1 MRAIFLPKKGKKKQ
15 EPEDSSGRAQSTSPQ
30 EAGESA
36 GLPQFLNKSADAPL
50 VKQKVKVR
58 PRLKSDAANNAHEHE
73 ADRVADNLRQAKNSS
88 QVNSKQMHGE
98 ASGARLP
105 EPTRE
110 LMEEELGTDFS
121 GVRIHSDSSANAL
134 ADSFGANALTK
145 GEDIYFNSDRYDPAS
160 DEGRGLIAHELTHVT
175 QQRGQAAGQVQFDL
189 MATLPVTLGYFEI
202 EMATRA
208 TPAPGMEGHIRFFP
222 DPSGPYSAQIGL
234 IQIARTLDQRS
245 TSSAPGTPWN
255 YSGAESERNVTRTTG
270 ADGAP
275 AGSFIDTV
283 MAGHPAG
290 SAYGPNYLEPYGESV
305 GDNEY
310 GWLRSPTDWHQ
321 TSLYDY
327 PNFTQD
333 VDYEFET
340 VAKAT
345 DTQTIYGAIEW
356 GFQIRSGVV
365 QNEYMRVSDAASATF
380 NEALERFRGYFTH
393 EPIVLYFDTD
403 VDTPI
408 AGEEAKITGV
418 LDYLSRYP
426 DVRINIDGYAD
437 ERGTVDHN
445 SDLALRRAD
454 NVQAL
459 AVSLGVDASR
469 INLTVG
475 HGETTAFAP
484 GAALNA
490 GTWRANRRVVMS
502 FERTASTPIVMP

>member
-1 MRAIFLPKKGKKKQ
+1 MP
-15 EPEDSSGRAQSTSPQ
+15 P
-30 EAGESA
+30 
-36 GLPQFLNKSADAPL
+36 FLNKSADAPL

-110 LMEEELGTDFS
+110 LMEEELGADFS

-134 ADSFGANALTK
+134 ANSFGANALTK

-160 DEGRGLIAHELTHVT
+160 EEGRGLIAHELTHVT

-189 MATLPVTLGYFEI
+189 METLPTALGYFEI
-202 EMATRA
+202 EMERRSIMQV
-208 TPAPGMEGHIRFFP
+208 GMEGHIRFFP

-234 IQIARTLDQRS
+234 IQVVNMADVSGRTNHS
-245 TSSAPGTPWN
+245 PGDPVRWSRIGT
-255 YSGAESERNVTRTTG
+255 GAEAGRQDLMTTG
-270 ADGAP
+270 TDGAP
-275 AGSFIDTV
+275 QGWFVDSQIAAHSRGSDV
-283 MAGHPAG
+283 
-290 SAYGPNYLEPYGESV
+290 GPNYIEHWSAPQ
-305 GDNEY
+305 NFF
-310 GWLRSPTDWHQ
+310 GWLRSPTDLHE
-321 TSLYDY
+321 TSLYDL
-327 PNFTQD
+327 PSASFEAD
-333 VDYEFET
+333 FEFET

-345 DTQTIYGAIEW
+345 DTQNIYGAIEW
-356 GFQIRSGVV
+356 GFQIRAIIPGSRVLTV
-365 QNEYMRVSDAASATF
+365 RNEYARVSDTASATF

-418 LDYLSRYP
+418 LDYLRRYP

-437 ERGTVDHN
+437 ERGTVEHN

-459 AVSLGVDASR
+459 AISLGVDASR
-469 INLTVG
+469 INFTVG